1 MGAMSTRTRW
11 LVGAAVCVV
20 AVIAGATLVRVTE
33 QEEPMLVEVAC
44 DPDQFVDK
52 SEIDTTV
59 CYDGEAIEGATQQ
72 EEFTLT
78 CNSFSVKNE
87 ADLRDLG
94 VEYCRPEVPDIPEDQ
109 EAAAGIRPL
118 PD

>member
-1 MGAMSTRTRW
+1 MSTRTRW
-11 LVGAAVCVV
+11 VVGAAVCVV
-20 AVIAGATLVRVTE
+20 AVIAGATVVRVTE
-33 QEEPMLVEVAC
+33 QEEPMLVEVPC

-59 CYDGEAIEGATQQ
+59 CYGGEAIEGATQQ

-78 CNSFSVKNE
+78 CNSYSAKNE
-87 ADLRDLG
+87 ADLRDRGGGLFCG
-94 VEYCRPEVPDIPEDQ
+94 PEVPDIPEDQ
-109 EAAAGIRPL
+109 EFAAGIRPL

>member
-20 AVIAGATLVRVTE
+20 AVIAGATVVRMTE

-52 SEIDTTV
+52 SEADTAV

-72 EEFTLT
+72 EEFTLM
-78 CNSFSVKNE
+78 CNSLSAKNE
-87 ADLRDLG
+87 EELRARAKPG
-94 VEYCRPEVPDIPEDQ
+94 TYCGPEVPDIP
-109 EAAAGIRPL
+109 
-118 PD
+118 